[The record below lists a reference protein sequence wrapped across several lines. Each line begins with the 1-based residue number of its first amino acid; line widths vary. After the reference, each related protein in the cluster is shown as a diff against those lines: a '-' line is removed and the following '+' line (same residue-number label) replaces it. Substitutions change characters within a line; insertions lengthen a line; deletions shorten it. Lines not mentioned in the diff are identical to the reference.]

1 MAISPVRIGIV
12 GCGSVMRGPYTRQ
25 IQRMLAAGMKVEV
38 TRACDTQAD
47 RAQAVHDR
55 FGDIPFSTDYRSVV
69 EADDVDLVLVLT
81 AMQAHGAIAK
91 AALEAGKHCL
101 VEKPM
106 APTLE
111 EGAEL
116 LALAQNSSAIL
127 HPAPH
132 VVLSPTYQMMWRRIH
147 RGDIGQILQAR
158 AFYGW
163 NGPSWGQWFYRQ
175 GGGPLFDL
183 GVYNVTSLTGL
194 LGPALRV
201 TAMTAQARPE
211 RVVDDEKIRIETED
225 SAHVLMEH
233 AGGVL
238 SVVSTGFT
246 YQAYRVPAI
255 EIYGSEGTI
264 QMLGDD
270 WDPNGYE
277 LYQNKI
283 GAWQIHGE
291 TDPDWPWTDGLR
303 HLVECIQAGTRPMI
317 TPEHG
322 YHVLEVMLKA
332 MEAGRTGQA
341 QTIES
346 TFTPPEFFGEGEQ
359 RAAHLVHDRTTGR
372 TD

>member
-1 MAISPVRIGIV
+1 MPNTPVRIGIV
-12 GCGSVMRGPYTRQ
+12 GCGSVMRGPYTNQ
-25 IQRMLAAGMKVEV
+25 IRRMKAAGMDVQV
-38 TRACDTQAD
+38 TRAADTVAD
-47 RAQAVHDR
+47 RESIVRER
-55 FGDIPFSTDYRSVV
+55 FGAIPFSTDYRAVV
-69 EADDVDLVLVLT
+69 EADDVDLVLVT
-81 AMQAHGAIAK
+81 TSMQVHGQIAK
-91 AALEAGKHCL
+91 AAIQAGKHCL

-116 LALAQNSSAIL
+116 LALAQKSDRIL

-132 VVLSPTYQMMWRRIH
+132 VVLSPTYQTMWRRIH
-147 RGDIGQILQAR
+147 RGDIGQVLQAR

-163 NGPSWGQWFYRQ
+163 DGPSWGQWFYRQ

-194 LGPALRV
+194 LGPARRV

-211 RVVDDEKIRIETED
+211 RVVDGEKMRIETED

-238 SVVSTGFT
+238 SVVTTGFAP
-246 YQAYRVPAI
+246 QRYRCPAI

-270 WDPNGYE
+270 WDPDGYE
-277 LYQNKI
+277 LWQNSV
-283 GAWQIHGE
+283 GAWQIYDE
-291 TDPDWPWTDGLR
+291 TMPDWPWTDGLR
-303 HLVECIQAGTRPMI
+303 HLVECIQAGTRPII
-317 TPEHG
+317 TAEHG
-322 YHVLEVMLKA
+322 FHVLEIMTKA
-332 MEAGRTGQA
+332 MEAGRTGRA
-341 QTIES
+341 QEITS
-346 TFTPPEFFGEGEQ
+346 TFTPPEFFQAGES
-359 RAAHLVHDRTTGR
+359 RPAHLVHDRSSGR